1 MDDNTVTITGQSL
14 EEILRITRELKAS
27 SISFEW
33 RYYPTE
39 NGLSFRP
46 RRAVFTFAEAKYT
59 TWFELKYK

>member
-1 MDDNTVTITGQSL
+1 MGDNTVSISGQSL
-14 EEILRITRELKAS
+14 EELLRITRDLKAS

-33 RYYPTE
+33 RYYPPE
-39 NGLSFRP
+39 KSPPYGP